1 MNGPVRQHHSYD
13 GHDGAG
19 SHGQRVGGPSVWRV
33 VGNVTA
39 TTVSRLPSA
48 VLGAV
53 FGIEVGVIL
62 GPIGMLLA
70 AGWLLAGLAAGTPLG
85 EGALARV
92 VLRYRPAGGSWLEAE
107 VRRLAPGRRVRVYV
121 APKASGVFALG
132 GHTIGLG
139 ELSVG
144 SGAPTPAL
152 LQATADAVL
161 ELRSGKTRPELPLLW
176 LSFPWWFARELASRM
191 VPRRLKP
198 LLRLC
203 FVASMIAG
211 AVNGVQVGRPYVA
224 VLVALIL
231 ADMAIRA
238 ARGRRHRRPTRP
250 QLQPAAAG
258 PMVGQ
263 PVPFRLAAAAG
274 PASPGGRSGFGGGR
288 SR

>member
-1 MNGPVRQHHSYD
+1 MNGPVQRYD
-13 GHDGAG
+13 NRGGRSEDGRD
-19 SHGQRVGGPSVWRV
+19 HRVGGPSVWRV
-33 VGNVTA
+33 GGNVAATA
-39 TTVSRLPSA
+39 ASRLPSA

-53 FGIEVGVIL
+53 FGIELGVIL

-70 AGWLLAGLAAGTPLG
+70 AGWLLAGLATGTRLG
-85 EGALARV
+85 ERALAHV
-92 VLRYRPAGGSWLEAE
+92 VLRYRPADGSWLEAE
-107 VRRLAPGRRVRVYV
+107 VRRLAPGRRVSVYV

-176 LSFPWWFARELASRM
+176 LSLPWWFARELAVRM
-191 VPRRLKP
+191 LPRRLMP

-203 FVASMIAG
+203 FVASMVAG

-224 VLVALIL
+224 VLVALML

-238 ARGRRHRRPTRP
+238 GRGRRQRRPTRR
-250 QLQPAAAG
+250 QLQPAAAAV
-258 PMVGQ
+258 PAAA
-263 PVPFRLAAAAG
+263 PVPFGLAPAAV
-274 PASPGGRSGFGGGR
+274 PGGSGGSGFGDWRGR
-288 SR
+288 